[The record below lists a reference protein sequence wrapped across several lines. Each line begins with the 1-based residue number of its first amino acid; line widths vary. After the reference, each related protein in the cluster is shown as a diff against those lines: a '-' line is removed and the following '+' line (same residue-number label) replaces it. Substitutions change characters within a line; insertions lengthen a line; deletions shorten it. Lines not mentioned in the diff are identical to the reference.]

1 MSDTMKAVNPFIDR
15 IPRELQEQY
24 MTDLVTEYIK
34 VIMGEPSNN
43 DEGGI
48 SLKYGLVVAFARKT
62 WKLQSSIGRYVQI
75 RPISEGR
82 LAINT
87 AKHSLHTPQTKLS
100 KICVCGKIKTTCIHQ
115 TMYWIIRAYLYV
127 YIVASNYYYHKT
139 TNWYRGGLLVYGRQ
153 SMCRGLHFLWK
164 NTLYIKDRVI
174 YTSEY

>member
-62 WKLQSSIGRYVQI
+62 
-75 RPISEGR
+75 
-82 LAINT
+82 
-87 AKHSLHTPQTKLS
+87 
-100 KICVCGKIKTTCIHQ
+100 
-115 TMYWIIRAYLYV
+115 
-127 YIVASNYYYHKT
+127 
-139 TNWYRGGLLVYGRQ
+139 
-153 SMCRGLHFLWK
+153 
-164 NTLYIKDRVI
+164 
-174 YTSEY
+174 